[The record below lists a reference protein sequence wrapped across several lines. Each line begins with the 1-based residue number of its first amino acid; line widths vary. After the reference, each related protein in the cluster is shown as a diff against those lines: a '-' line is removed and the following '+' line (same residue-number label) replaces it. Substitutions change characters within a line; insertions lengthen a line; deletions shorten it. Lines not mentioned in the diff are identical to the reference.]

1 MPGRP
6 VPLITGEIY
15 HVYNRGHNKRT
26 IFLTPRD
33 YKRFKQTIYYYQF
46 KGPKIRFSRFNKDI
60 LNNFLPIKNEKL
72 VEILGFCLMP
82 NHFHLQLKQLQDD
95 GISIFMS
102 QIQNSYTKYFNTKYQ
117 SIGPLLQG
125 CFKSRIIEDEN
136 QLTHLNRY
144 IHLNPIVSGQSK
156 DLESYPWSSYIEYST
171 RAELIC
177 STELISSFFPSIKD
191 FTKFH
196 TSQIDYA
203 MTLEILKHSA
213 IDND

>member
-26 IFLTPRD
+26 IFLAPRD

>member
-1 MPGRP
+1 
-6 VPLITGEIY
+6 
-15 HVYNRGHNKRT
+15 
-26 IFLTPRD
+26 
-33 YKRFKQTIYYYQF
+33 
-46 KGPKIRFSRFNKDI
+46 
-60 LNNFLPIKNEKL
+60 
-72 VEILGFCLMP
+72 
-82 NHFHLQLKQLQDD
+82 
-95 GISIFMS
+95 MS